1 MSRRSNRQRRRSRK
15 TRIRSDPSVERPPEP
30 FDAAVSGGRYPQT
43 LGKMR
48 LRNGDRPFADLA
60 WGPVIHV
67 EPSNTDPGGELR
79 RNTEAML
86 LEQTSKQ
93 RAN

>member
-30 FDAAVSGGRYPQT
+30 VDTAVAFGRYRQT
-43 LGKMR
+43 VATMR
-48 LRNGDRPFADLA
+48 LRNGERPFSELA
-60 WGPVIHV
+60 WGPVVHV
-67 EPSNTDPGGELR
+67 EPTNVDPGGELR
-79 RNTEAML
+79 RNTAATVV
-86 LEQTSKQ
+86 EQTSKQ